1 MSDTRMTTEE
11 REAFLAGLHVGVLS
25 IPRPAPEAPLSAPVW
40 YAYAPG
46 GDIVV
51 LTGPDSRKG
60 RLLAEGVAVTLV
72 AQQEAVPYAYV
83 SVEGVVTSIRPADD
97 ADTRAMARRYLGND
111 TGDAYADATAASTS
125 VHVSIRPQR
134 WLTVDYGKSSPI

>member
-11 REAFLAGLHVGVLS
+11 REAFLADLHVGVLS
-25 IPRPAPEAPLSAPVW
+25 IPRAAPEAPVW
-40 YAYAPG
+40 YGYEPG

-97 ADTRAMARRYLGND
+97 ADTRTMARRYLGSD
-111 TGDAYADATAASTS
+111 AGDAYTDATAASPS
-125 VHVSIRPQR
+125 VHVGIRPQR
-134 WLTVDYGKSSPI
+134 WLTVDYSKSSPI